1 MKIIAR
7 HKWVDGAIITES
19 VDETDD
25 RIRRYTAT
33 IRGFRNWKIF
43 QGRIA
48 SKTIESKTID
58 SIIEDVKKIR
68 DRIDAGDDTIFHSKQ
83 GF

>member
-1 MKIIAR
+1 MKRFKIIAR
-7 HKWVDGAIITES
+7 HKWVNGAIITES

-33 IRGFRNWKIF
+33 IRGWRNWKLF
-43 QGRIA
+43 EG
-48 SKTIESKTID
+48 KVESKTAD
-58 SIIEDVKKIR
+58 SVMADVMEIR